1 MNRPKKLALLAIVL
15 VAIVVAGWWAFRSG
29 DPTAFAKGK
38 RVELADFKGSDPT
51 GAHANLANADLV
63 ARGEYLTRAA
73 DCAACHTVPGGK
85 PFAGGLPFKLPM
97 IGTIYSTNITPDQ
110 ETGIGAW
117 SDEQFLKALHKGI
130 GKDGKHLYPTFPY
143 TSYALMTDSDVLSIK
158 AYLFT
163 LKPVNYT
170 PPPNNIS
177 FPFNQRYLMMFWNAL
192 FEPSHRFRPNADQS
206 ADWNRGAYL
215 VEALGHCGDCHT
227 PRNILFGLNNKRKFA
242 GALIQGWKAY
252 NITPDLHWGIGS
264 WSDEQLEGYLSIGHA
279 EGRGSAGGPMSEV
292 VDNSLRYLTEPDI
305 KAIATYLKSV
315 PANGD
320 GTDVAAALTPT
331 VAREV
336 SEHPASSQESGYGLH
351 VFEGACIGCHQFDGK
366 GAASNYASLIGSRTA
381 NDPTGTNATQALI
394 GGTHLGFAKTAGF
407 MPNFGDG
414 YSDPEIA
421 AVVNYVT
428 GRFGARASTL
438 SPQDVAKRRQYTDRG
453 AWTRSTCE

>member
-1 MNRPKKLALLAIVL
+1 MRRPNKIAIFV
-15 VAIVVAGWWAFRSG
+15 VAIVAVMVVGWWALRSS

-51 GAHANLANADLV
+51 GAPANLANADLI

-73 DCAACHTVPGGK
+73 DCAACHTAPGGK

-97 IGTIYSTNITPDQ
+97 IGTIYSTNLTPDS

-117 SDEQFLKALHKGI
+117 SDKEFLKALHQGI
-130 GKDGKHLYPTFPY
+130 GKDGKHLYPAFPY
-143 TSYALMTDSDVLSIK
+143 TSYALMTDNDVLAIK
-158 AYLFT
+158 AYLLT
-163 LKPVNYT
+163 LKPVTYT
-170 PPPNNIS
+170 PPPNDIS

-192 FEPSHRFRPNADQS
+192 FKPSHRFRPNADQA

-242 GALIQGWKAY
+242 GAIIQGWKAY
-252 NITPDLHWGIGS
+252 NITPDPHWGIGS
-264 WSDEQLEGYLSIGHA
+264 WSDEQVEDYLSAGHA
-279 EGRGSAGGPMSEV
+279 ENRGSAGGPMSEV

-305 KAIATYLKSV
+305 KAIGTYLKSV

-320 GTDVAAALTPT
+320 GTDVAAAPTPK

-336 SEHPASSQESGYGLH
+336 SEQQASPQESGPGLH

-366 GAASNYASLIGSRTA
+366 GAVSNLASLVGSRTA
-381 NDPTGTNATQALI
+381 NDPAGTNAAQALI
-394 GGTHLGFAKTAGF
+394 GGTHLGFAKTEGF

-421 AVVNYVT
+421 AVVNYLT

-438 SPQDVAKRRQYTDRG
+438 TPKEIAKL
-453 AWTRSTCE
+453 RSVN

>member
-29 DPTAFAKGK
+29 DPTTFAKGK

-51 GAHANLANADLV
+51 GAHANLANSDLA

-170 PPPNNIS
+170 PPPTDIS

-192 FEPSHRFRPNADQS
+192 FKPSHRFRPNADQS

-366 GAASNYASLIGSRTA
+366 GAASNYASLSGSRTA

-414 YSDPEIA
+414 YSDLEIA
-421 AVVNYVT
+421 AVVNYLT

-438 SPQDVAKRRQYTDRG
+438 SPQDVAKRRQ
-453 AWTRSTCE
+453 